1 MLTMLRRV
9 FWLALAGG
17 AGVAGWSAWQRK
29 NEPSPTLAPTWPPFE
44 PAVSRPAPASAV
56 DSADAGFVSSRSDRW
71 VPPVER
77 QCPDG
82 YPVKGND
89 SSKIYHLPGGRFY
102 ARTVPERCYANE
114 EDAIADGYRAAK
126 S

>member
-1 MLTMLRRV
+1 MITMLRRA

-29 NEPSPTLAPTWPPFE
+29 NEPSPKLEPSWPPFE
-44 PAVSRPAPASAV
+44 PSVKSPATVTAADPAPA
-56 DSADAGFVSSRSDRW
+56 GFMRPQSDRW
-71 VPPVER
+71 VAPVDR

-82 YPVKGND
+82 YPIKGND